1 MSLVIDTLRTSAVTE
16 ELSDS
21 EVEIL
26 ASLFD
31 VQDVQDYKAGDV
43 ISRPDERHDNLYILA
58 HGNIEMK
65 IESDESKETI
75 IRVLK
80 PGNLVNMII
89 FAGGAASHVNATLY
103 AVGDTKVLSL
113 ERAKFETLINT
124 HPMIVY
130 RVMRGIIRDMHG
142 IVRRVN
148 SESKEL
154 SNYIYRSHGRY

>member
-26 ASLFD
+26 AGLFD
-31 VQDVQDYKAGDV
+31 VQSYKAGEV
-43 ISRPDERHDNLYILA
+43 IVHPGDEQPDNLYILA
-58 HGNIEMK
+58 YGDIEMK
-65 IESDESKETI
+65 IESDVGETI
-75 IRVLK
+75 IHVLK
-80 PGNLVNMII
+80 PGDLAGMIT

-130 RVMRGIIRDMHG
+130 RVMRGVIRNMHG

-148 SESKEL
+148 SESNEL